1 MTTAMQMVIGYDFL
15 DNVNA
20 DEAVDKVQS
29 DDDAVAEMANGNDV
43 NGADN
48 DDGDEDNHALTF

>member
-1 MTTAMQMVIGYDFL
+1 MTTAIGYDFL

>member
-29 DDDAVAEMANGNDV
+29 DDDAIAEMADGNDV